1 MAARAQ
7 PLEMHSMLQQFS
19 MTDNSKLPQKVRLE
33 WSRLVVDDCEQPR
46 PDEAMDGFWPSWDDY
61 SGQDAGDNF
70 EKDHRAA
77 EARMR
82 AWENGAWNFI
92 GVQARVRIMVP
103 VGGNS
108 FACYELTSPG
118 LWSIESDSGEDYLA
132 EIYEEQKAELEAH
145 LRIIGEALTAA

>member
-7 PLEMHSMLQQFS
+7 PLEMHNMLQQFS

-46 PDEAMDGFWPSWDDY
+46 PDEAMDGFWPHSEDFNT
-61 SGQDAGDNF
+61 G
-70 EKDHRAA
+70 A
-77 EARMR
+77 EYDGSYAQAKARME
-82 AWENGAWNFI
+82 AWENGEWNWI

-118 LWSIESDSGEDYLA
+118 LWSIESDIGEDYLA
-132 EIYEEQKAELEAH
+132 EVYEEQKAELEAH

>member
-1 MAARAQ
+1 
-7 PLEMHSMLQQFS
+7 MLQQFS

-46 PDEAMDGFWPSWDDY
+46 PDEAMDGFWPSTDSD
-61 SGQDAGDNF
+61 DAGYIGSD
-70 EKDHRAA
+70 DPRQL
-77 EARMR
+77 EA
-82 AWENGAWNFI
+82 AWNAADNRMQDFEAGVWNWI

-118 LWSIESDSGEDYLA
+118 LWSIESDSGEEYLT
-132 EIYEEQKAELEAH
+132 EIYEQEKATLEAH